1 MLIDAAVLHHHLDD
15 GRGGGD
21 VLVRFHHTLQ
31 GVTQNWLKQYRFH
44 QGLQFALSEGY
55 RRVVILAGEQATG
68 CS

>member
-31 GVTQNWLKQYRFH
+31 GVTIP
-44 QGLQFALSEGY
+44 E
-55 RRVVILAGEQATG
+55 LAEAISVSPRSAI
-68 CS
+68 CSVGRLPTSSDFGW